1 MSTRRRWI
9 ATVAVLLASIAV
21 QAAQELRSQARP
33 TTVTLVIEGMT

>member
-9 ATVAVLLASIAV
+9 ATVAMLLGSIAV
-21 QAAQELRSQARP
+21 QAAQEKSGKAQP

>member
-9 ATVAVLLASIAV
+9 ATVAMLLGSIAV
-21 QAAQELRSQARP
+21 QAAQDQRSAAQP

>member
-9 ATVAVLLASIAV
+9 ATVAMLLSSIAV
-21 QAAQELRSQARP
+21 QAAPEPRSQAKP